1 MKKSFSP
8 KEYIFLSLILLLS
21 SACRETVHW
30 QAAVPEKGEVG
41 AHVLPDTIAP
51 VSAPFDFPD
60 MEKSVFPDFAVSIAD
75 FGAVSGE
82 KVTEAINR
90 AIRDVHERGGGMVI
104 VPSGIW
110 LTGRIVLLSDVNL
123 HLSEGAELHFSGVVA
138 DYQPAVFT
146 RQEGVEVYSLGALV
160 YADGQENIAL
170 TGKGKLVGPARD
182 CEIQKRQ
189 MRGNV
194 IENLIDASSPVES
207 RVYDGRKD
215 GGVFLPMFFSP
226 IRCRQVYVEG
236 VTFENTPFWNVVP
249 VYCDGVVI
257 RGITVRSE
265 KIPRGDGID
274 IESSRNVLIEYCT
287 LSCGDDCFTLKAGRC
302 EDGLRVNRPTEN
314 IVIRYCLAQKGHGA
328 ITCGSETA
336 GVIRNVYV
344 HDCVFD
350 GTDTGLRFK
359 TRRNRGGGGENLL
372 YERVRMSSCGQPFVW
387 DMLGSRTYVGDLAVR
402 LPAREM
408 TPLTPFYRNIMARD
422 IIVEQCNRLVKAVG
436 IPEVPVSDVTIE
448 RIDAYC
454 NQLMTLQDVD
464 GMTFR
469 DMIVYGSDSILALT
483 DARRIRFD
491 RVSFC
496 LPGGKPAV
504 RLDGELSVLPEYIDC
519 RFSDTEISDGR

>member
-41 AHVLPDTIAP
+41 AHALPDTIAP

-75 FGAVSGE
+75 YGVVSGE

-236 VTFENTPFWNVVP
+236 VTFESTPFWNVVP

-274 IESSRNVLIEYCT
+274 IESSRNVLM
-287 LSCGDDCFTLKAGRC
+287 
-302 EDGLRVNRPTEN
+302 
-314 IVIRYCLAQKGHGA
+314 
-328 ITCGSETA
+328 TA
-336 GVIRNVYV
+336 L
-344 HDCVFD
+344 H
-350 GTDTGLRFK
+350 
-359 TRRNRGGGGENLL
+359 
-372 YERVRMSSCGQPFVW
+372 
-387 DMLGSRTYVGDLAVR
+387 
-402 LPAREM
+402 
-408 TPLTPFYRNIMARD
+408 
-422 IIVEQCNRLVKAVG
+422 
-436 IPEVPVSDVTIE
+436 
-448 RIDAYC
+448 
-454 NQLMTLQDVD
+454 
-464 GMTFR
+464 
-469 DMIVYGSDSILALT
+469 
-483 DARRIRFD
+483 
-491 RVSFC
+491 
-496 LPGGKPAV
+496 
-504 RLDGELSVLPEYIDC
+504 
-519 RFSDTEISDGR
+519 

>member
-75 FGAVSGE
+75 YGAVSGE

-160 YADGQENIAL
+160 YADGQEYIAL

-207 RVYDGRKD
+207 RV
-215 GGVFLPMFFSP
+215 
-226 IRCRQVYVEG
+226 
-236 VTFENTPFWNVVP
+236 
-249 VYCDGVVI
+249 
-257 RGITVRSE
+257 
-265 KIPRGDGID
+265 
-274 IESSRNVLIEYCT
+274 
-287 LSCGDDCFTLKAGRC
+287 
-302 EDGLRVNRPTEN
+302 
-314 IVIRYCLAQKGHGA
+314 
-328 ITCGSETA
+328 
-336 GVIRNVYV
+336 
-344 HDCVFD
+344 
-350 GTDTGLRFK
+350 
-359 TRRNRGGGGENLL
+359 
-372 YERVRMSSCGQPFVW
+372 
-387 DMLGSRTYVGDLAVR
+387 
-402 LPAREM
+402 
-408 TPLTPFYRNIMARD
+408 
-422 IIVEQCNRLVKAVG
+422 
-436 IPEVPVSDVTIE
+436 
-448 RIDAYC
+448 
-454 NQLMTLQDVD
+454 
-464 GMTFR
+464 
-469 DMIVYGSDSILALT
+469 
-483 DARRIRFD
+483 
-491 RVSFC
+491 
-496 LPGGKPAV
+496 
-504 RLDGELSVLPEYIDC
+504 
-519 RFSDTEISDGR
+519 

>member
-1 MKKSFSP
+1 M
-8 KEYIFLSLILLLS
+8 
-21 SACRETVHW
+21 
-30 QAAVPEKGEVG
+30 
-41 AHVLPDTIAP
+41 
-51 VSAPFDFPD
+51 
-60 MEKSVFPDFAVSIAD
+60 
-75 FGAVSGE
+75 
-82 KVTEAINR
+82 
-90 AIRDVHERGGGMVI
+90 
-104 VPSGIW
+104 
-110 LTGRIVLLSDVNL
+110 
-123 HLSEGAELHFSGVVA
+123 
-138 DYQPAVFT
+138 
-146 RQEGVEVYSLGALV
+146 
-160 YADGQENIAL
+160 
-170 TGKGKLVGPARD
+170 VGPARN

-359 TRRNRGGGGENLL
+359 TRRNRGGGGENLV